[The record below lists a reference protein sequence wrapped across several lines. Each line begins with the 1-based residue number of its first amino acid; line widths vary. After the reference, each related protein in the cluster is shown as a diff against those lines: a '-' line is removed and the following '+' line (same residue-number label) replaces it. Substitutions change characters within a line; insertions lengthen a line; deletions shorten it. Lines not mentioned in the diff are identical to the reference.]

1 MSIKNINIKGK
12 EIFILLS
19 WFKFL
24 KSKYTF
30 CFIKENEAQRT
41 SNKRYF
47 FTTVTIKNY
56 YVVIDGRNFFYYPVE
71 NDRKAYDSVTKI
83 ATGPGDDYTTC
94 CLLHHVYFKHCYNI
108 IAIDLC
114 KQQALDA
121 DPKASQQIDFTGNLD
136 WAGNTA
142 IFFFITEE
150 KETILDFSKGLWEYY
165 KFILVW
171 YNINL

>member
-1 MSIKNINIKGK
+1 MSIKNINRKGK

-24 KSKYTF
+24 KSKSTF
-30 CFIKENEAQRT
+30 SFIMENEAQRT

-47 FTTVTIKNY
+47 LPTVTIKDYN
-56 YVVIDGRNFFYYPVE
+56 VVIDGRNFFNYPVE
-71 NDRKAYDSVTKI
+71 NDRKAYDSARKI
-83 ATGPGDDYTTC
+83 ATGPGDNYTTR
-94 CLLHHVYFKHCYNI
+94 CLLHPVYFKHYYKM

-114 KQQALDA
+114 KQQAIDA
-121 DPKASQQIDFTGNLD
+121 DPKASKQIDFTWNLD

-142 IFFFITEE
+142 IFSFITEE
-150 KETILDFSKGLWEYY
+150 KETILDFSQGLWEYH

-171 YNINL
+171 YNINI